1 MTHLRKADLAQ
12 MNEDYFRSL
21 DPERLVAVA
30 KNLHALA
37 VEQLE
42 KLEETSKTSSRPP
55 SSDSPYRSTK
65 QEPESESSTA
75 KAEAEASSSD
85 PLAEALSEERPVET
99 NEGTAN
105 EKDPVTTPS
114 SEGFGRRTAGKQ
126 PGAKGKWRNQPLQAK
141 RTIPHHP
148 EHCSACNA
156 PLETEHSDEKP
167 HWGYYQ
173 FDLNRQE
180 QGFSIECQLHH
191 YYSATCECGHQ
202 SKAMPA
208 QGECSEVEGRNVQ
221 LQLQE
226 HVLIGPM
233 LASFIASLSVRYRLS
248 RVKIQEFLRDWSGV
262 ELSIGSIDRSI
273 REAGF
278 ACRPVVEALIAELQ
292 TADLLHIDE
301 TPWYE
306 SGRLCWL
313 WVAVSQL
320 SVIFF
325 IGPRTKEQLLQVI
338 STAFIGWL
346 VSDGY
351 GAYRWYDKRQRCLAH
366 LIRKALALSRA
377 VDADVRQLAQWLLEE
392 MRELIHTL
400 ATAGHDDPDDPGTR
414 RLQQVALLSTASE
427 HPKLKALARELLNDW
442 QAVVAFVSNP
452 HLPATNNEAERAL
465 RHSVIARRITHGTR
479 SAEGSEA
486 YAALLTVI
494 ETCRRRQF
502 CPWPYLAEVIA
513 LRRKGLQAPLMPIPL
528 PHIIPPPLPHVA

>member
-1 MTHLRKADLAQ
+1 MAHLRKADLAQ

-55 SSDSPYRSTK
+55 SSDSPYRSTR
-65 QEPESESSTA
+65 QENESESSTVE
-75 KAEAEASSSD
+75 AEAEASGSET
-85 PLAEALSEERPVET
+85 LAEPSSEERPVET
-99 NEGTAN
+99 NEGIAN
-105 EKDPVTTPS
+105 QRDTVSTKAG
-114 SEGFGRRTAGKQ
+114 EGFGRRPAGKQ
-126 PGAKGKWRNQPLQAK
+126 PGAKGKWRNQPLRAE
-141 RTIPHHP
+141 RMIPHYP
-148 EHCSACNA
+148 EHCAACNA
-156 PLETEHSDEKP
+156 PLGAEHGDEKP

-173 FDLNRQE
+173 FELNRQG
-180 QGFSIECQLHH
+180 QGFTIECQLHH
-191 YYSATCECGHQ
+191 YYGATCECGHHSQ
-202 SKAMPA
+202 AMPA
-208 QGECSEVEGRNVQ
+208 QGECSEVEGRKVQ

-226 HVLIGPM
+226 HVLVGPM

-248 RVKIQEFLRDWSGV
+248 RVKIQEFLWDWAGV

-278 ACRPVVEALIAELQ
+278 ACRPVVEALIEELQ
-292 TADLLHIDE
+292 AADLLHIDE

-306 SGRLCWL
+306 SGHLCWL

-366 LIRKALALSRA
+366 LIRKALALSQA
-377 VDADVRQLAQWLLEE
+377 VDAEARQLAQWLLEE

-414 RLQQVALLSTASE
+414 RLQQVALLSTASQ
-427 HPKLKALARELLNDW
+427 HPKLKALAHEILNDW

-452 HLPATNNEAERAL
+452 NLPVTNNEAERAL
-465 RHSVIARRITHGTR
+465 RHSVIARGITHGTR

-494 ETCRRRQF
+494 ETCRHRQL

-513 LRRKGLQAPLMPIPL
+513 LRRKGLQAPLMPTLL
-528 PHIIPPPLPHVA
+528 PQIIPPPLPQVA